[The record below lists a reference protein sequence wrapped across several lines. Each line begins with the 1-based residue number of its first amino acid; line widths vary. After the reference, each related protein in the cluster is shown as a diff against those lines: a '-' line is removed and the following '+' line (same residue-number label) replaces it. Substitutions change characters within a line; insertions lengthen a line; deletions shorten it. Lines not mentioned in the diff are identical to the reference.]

1 MHSLGHEFENVID
14 LFFEASGKHFISCR
28 GREKEFVRHEEKGRK
43 RERKTRGAREKEC
56 VSEEEEGGKKE
67 RVRKRGREKKIG

>member
-1 MHSLGHEFENVID
+1 MNSLGHEFENVID

-28 GREKEFVRHEEKGRK
+28 GREEECVRQEEKGRK

-56 VSEEEEGGKKE
+56 VREEEEGSKKKRVCKKE
-67 RVRKRGREKKIG
+67 REKR